1 MTTVKAYQGTIRE
14 GHIELDRP
22 ADLPEGRQ
30 VIVLVT
36 EEVVEKPLVDPH
48 LARRKAN
55 GWLVTHVGN
64 ILAQQPQLL
73 QVEGQLVWRF
83 KAFLTMRG
91 KPSSGPVGS
100 VDVDA
105 YTGEVQTTAS
115 AASDMIANARAI
127 ARSFSSPDN

>member
-105 YTGEVQTTAS
+105 YTGEVQTSAS
-115 AASDMIANARAI
+115 AASDMIANARTI
-127 ARSFSSPDN
+127 AHSLSSADS

>member
-1 MTTVKAYQGTIRE
+1 MTTVKTYQGTIRE

-30 VIVLVT
+30 VTVLVT
-36 EEVVEKPLVDPH
+36 EEGVEKPLLDPH

-55 GWLVTHVGN
+55 GWLVTHVGH
-64 ILAQQPQLL
+64 IMAQQPQLL

-83 KAFLTMRG
+83 KAFLTMQG
-91 KPSSGPVGS
+91 KPSSSPIGS

-105 YTGEVQTTAS
+105 YTGEVLTNMG
-115 AASDMIANARAI
+115 AASDMIANARAT
-127 ARSFSSPDN
+127 ARSLSSPDN